1 MLIFTSSPFPF
12 CFSGICPG
20 WVLTLTLSL
29 ASAVASLCPASHDR
43 HTSTLPFLNCAPGLG
58 EGCQLNQHAN
68 GSVSGSVQLP
78 IGCPAVSGFRWL
90 CFPATDRGGVYKN
103 TRECCWESGRLIW
116 KVLPVMVGLGYR
128 ETLLLSLLSWSLTLC
143 FLGLLIIVHE
153 VLWSAAS
160 WFCDI

>member
-1 MLIFTSSPFPF
+1 MSAHTQH
-12 CFSGICPG
+12 CP
-20 WVLTLTLSL
+20 
-29 ASAVASLCPASHDR
+29 SHQLLLPCAPPLM
-43 HTSTLPFLNCAPGLG
+43 TGTLPHCHSLTAPPGLG
-58 EGCQLNQHAN
+58 EGCQLNQRAN

-103 TRECCWESGRLIW
+103 TRECCWENERLIW